1 MDYALN
7 FRTFLFSHYFY
18 TGLRVGTG
26 VVGLTLLTYT
36 LVDLRTAIITSIGAL
51 CTSLMDQPSPLR
63 HKFNEMM
70 ASALL
75 CPLVALLVGLCSPY
89 DHWLNL
95 MLILITFVTSM
106 MVAYGKKTMP
116 LQFAALFMMILTVQ
130 AELTAAQALQHAAVV
145 LGGGLA
151 YVAYSMCVSWFLRR
165 RIKQQVLA
173 EALFELARYVEIKA
187 CFYDTQI
194 NLHEQFNAL
203 VRQQIRLADSQ
214 QASRDLILRTD
225 PGETDAVLVRI
236 HYSML
241 DLYEMILSTH
251 TDYALLRRHF
261 ADHEVLAALHDI
273 VARAADDIGALAYDV
288 TRKRAAAAAPISYD
302 DELHAIEMT
311 LQSMEAEAAVGHG
324 ASEALVVLRSSWVK
338 VRDLIEMIG
347 LLRASTL
354 PGQTNVPVRAAGD
367 MTPFMTQQ
375 RYEWRLLV
383 SHLRWDSP
391 VFRFALRLSL
401 AVAASLVVAA
411 HLPYESHAYWL
422 ILSIVVILKPSF
434 SMTRQRRTD
443 RVIGTLIGCVLA
455 AAILRLVQAP
465 VALIGFLFIASVAAP
480 AFLTV
485 KYRYTAIAVSTRAL
499 LQIHLISPADD
510 QVIAERLL
518 DTVIGA
524 AIATLFSFV
533 LPSWEYRSL
542 PQLMRSVLRANQAY
556 IAASRDLL
564 QGKTKGDYVYR
575 LARKRFMESLAGLS
589 SGLVRML
596 DEPQSKQRAVEE
608 INEFV
613 VQNYLVVAHVA
624 AIRLLMRHHM
634 ENVPKDAVD
643 RILQRTA
650 DAVESRLV
658 QAQTAFG
665 GAASAPPLNVLA
677 PAKDAAEASAE
688 AAAEASANT
697 AANTV
702 ASTVAST
709 ATSEGGQVDWSGW
722 GRLVRRTGL
731 LEADVL
737 KIAARSE
744 AIVRALR

>member
-1 MDYALN
+1 MHYALSL
-7 FRTFLFSHYFY
+7 RTFLFSHYFY

-26 VVGLTLLTYT
+26 VVGLTLLAYAA
-36 LVDLRTAIITSIGAL
+36 VDLRTAMIVSIGAL

-75 CPLVALLVGLCSPY
+75 CPLVALIVGLCSPL
-89 DHWLNL
+89 HWWLNVV
-95 MLILITFVTSM
+95 MIVITFVTSM

-116 LQFAALFMMILTVQ
+116 LQFAALFMMTLTVQ
-130 AELTAAQALQHAAVV
+130 EALTAVQALQHAAVV
-145 LGGGLA
+145 LAGGLA
-151 YVAYSMCVSWFLRR
+151 YVGYSMSVAWFLRR
-165 RIKQQVLA
+165 RLKQQVLA

-187 CFYDTQI
+187 AFYDTRF
-194 NLHEQFNAL
+194 NLDQQFNEL
-203 VRQQIRLADSQ
+203 VRQQIVLADKQ
-214 QASRDLILRTD
+214 QASRDLILRTE

-241 DLYEMILSTH
+241 DLYELILSTH

-261 ADHEVLAALHDI
+261 ADHDVLTALHD
-273 VARAADDIGALAYDV
+273 VMARAADDIGALAYDV
-288 TRKRAAAAAPISYD
+288 TRKRTAASAAIDYD
-302 DELHAIEMT
+302 AQLQAIDRTLRHLEDEALAGRVPE
-311 LQSMEAEAAVGHG
+311 
-324 ASEALVVLRSSWVK
+324 EALVVLRSSWTK
-338 VRDLIEMIG
+338 VQDLIQM
-347 LLRASTL
+347 LAALRQATQ
-354 PGQTNVPVRAAGD
+354 PGQTALPAYAGDD

-375 RYEWRLLV
+375 KYEWRLLV
-383 SHLRWDSP
+383 SHLRWESP

-401 AVAASLVVAA
+401 AVAASLFVAA

-422 ILSIVVILKPSF
+422 ILTIVVILKPSF

-443 RVIGTLIGCVLA
+443 RVIGTLIGCVLTA
-455 AAILRLVQAP
+455 LILRFVHAP
-465 VALIGFLFIASVAAP
+465 VALLGCLFIARVAAP

-485 KYRYTAIAVSTRAL
+485 KYRYTAIAVSTQAL
-499 LQIHLISPADD
+499 LQIHLIAPAGG

-518 DTVIGA
+518 DTLVGA

-542 PQLMRSVLRANQAY
+542 PLLMRSVLRANQAY

-564 QGKTKGDYVYR
+564 QGKTSGDYVYR

-596 DEPQSKQRAVEE
+596 DEPHSKQRAVEE

-624 AIRLLMRHHM
+624 ALRLLMRHHLD
-634 ENVPKDAVD
+634 NVPQDAVN
-643 RILQRTA
+643 RILQQTA
-650 DAVESRLV
+650 DSVEARLV
-658 QAQTAFG
+658 QAQAAFG
-665 GAASAPPLNVLA
+665 GSVGAAPVNVLA
-677 PAKDAAEASAE
+677 PAESNAAVEPAQPASPLTPP
-688 AAAEASANT
+688 S
-697 AANTV
+697 V
-702 ASTVAST
+702 
-709 ATSEGGQVDWSGW
+709 QVDWSGW

-731 LEADVL
+731 LEADVS
-737 KIAARSE
+737 KIAARSQ

>member
-26 VVGLTLLTYT
+26 VVGLTLLTYA
-36 LVDLRTAIITSIGAL
+36 LVDLRTAMVVSIGAL

-75 CPLVALLVGLCSPY
+75 CPLVALIVGLCSPF
-89 DHWLNL
+89 DHWLS
-95 MLILITFVTSM
+95 MMMVLITFVTSM

-116 LQFAALFMMILTVQ
+116 LQFAALFMMTLTVQ
-130 AELTAAQALQHAAVV
+130 QELTAAQAMQHAIVV
-145 LGGGLA
+145 LLGGLS
-151 YVAYSMCVSWFLRR
+151 YVAYSMSVAWFLRR

-187 CFYDTQI
+187 YFYDTQV
-194 NLHEQFNAL
+194 NLHDQFNAL
-203 VRQQIRLADSQ
+203 VRQQIRLADRQ
-214 QASRDLILRTD
+214 QASRDLILRSD

-236 HYSML
+236 HFSML

-261 ADHEVLAALHDI
+261 ADHEVLAALHDV
-273 VARAADDIGALAYDV
+273 VARAAEDIGALAYDV
-288 TRKRAAAAAPISYD
+288 TRKRAAASAAVNYD
-302 DELHAIEMT
+302 IELQAIEST
-311 LQSMEAEAAVGHG
+311 LQKMEADVATGHG
-324 ASEALVVLRSSWVK
+324 ADEALVVLRSSWTK
-338 VRDLIEMIG
+338 VRDLIQMISA
-347 LLRASTL
+347 LRDATR
-354 PGQTNVPVRAAGD
+354 PGQTTTPAAAADD

-375 RYEWRLLV
+375 KYEWRLLV

-401 AVAASLVVAA
+401 AIAAGLMVAAY
-411 HLPYESHAYWL
+411 LPYESHAYWL

-443 RVIGTLIGCVLA
+443 RVIGTLIGCVLTA
-455 AAILRLVQAP
+455 VILRFVHAP
-465 VALIGFLFIASVAAP
+465 VALIGCLFIASVAAP
-480 AFLTV
+480 AFLNV
-485 KYRYTAIAVSTRAL
+485 KYRYTAIAVSTQAL
-499 LQIHLISPADD
+499 LQIHLIAPAGG

-518 DTVIGA
+518 DTVVGA

-533 LPSWEYRSL
+533 LPSWEYRTL
-542 PQLMRSVLRANQAY
+542 PRLMRSVLRANQSY

-634 ENVPKDAVD
+634 DNVPEEAVN
-643 RILQRTA
+643 RILQRTT
-650 DAVESRLV
+650 DAVDARLA

-665 GAASAPPLNVLA
+665 GTPGTQPASALA
-677 PAKDAAEASAE
+677 PTDETDPTAPVAA
-688 AAAEASANT
+688 
-697 AANTV
+697 TV
-702 ASTVAST
+702 KSSH
-709 ATSEGGQVDWSGW
+709 VDWSGW
-722 GRLVRRTGL
+722 SRLVRRTGL
-731 LEADVL
+731 LEADVG

-744 AIVRALR
+744 AIVRALH

>member
-1 MDYALN
+1 MDYALS

-26 VVGLTLLTYT
+26 VVGLTLLAYA
-36 LVDLRTAIITSIGAL
+36 LIDLRTAMIVSIGAL

-75 CPLVALLVGLCSPY
+75 GPLVALIVGLCSPF
-89 DHWLNL
+89 DRWLSV
-95 MLILITFVTSM
+95 MMVLITFVTSM

-116 LQFAALFMMILTVQ
+116 LQFAALFMMTLTVQ
-130 AELTAAQALQHAAVV
+130 QELTAAQALQHAAVV
-145 LGGGLA
+145 LVGGLS
-151 YVAYSMCVSWFLRR
+151 YVAYSMSVAWFLRR

-187 CFYDTQI
+187 YFYDTQV

-203 VRQQIRLADSQ
+203 VRQQIRLADRQ
-214 QASRDLILRTD
+214 QASRDLILRSD

-236 HYSML
+236 HFSML

-261 ADHEVLAALHDI
+261 ADHDVLAALHDVI
-273 VARAADDIGALAYDV
+273 ARAAADIGALAYDV
-288 TRKRAAAAAPISYD
+288 TRKRAASAAVVSYND
-302 DELHAIEMT
+302 ALHAIETT
-311 LQSMEAEAAVGHG
+311 LQEMEAAAIKDG
-324 ASEALVVLRSSWVK
+324 ASEGANEALVVLRSSWVK
-338 VRDLIEMIG
+338 VRDLIQMIAALRESTRPEPNG
-347 LLRASTL
+347 LPLQGAD
-354 PGQTNVPVRAAGD
+354 D

-375 RYEWRLLV
+375 KYEWRLLV
-383 SHLRWDSP
+383 SHLRWESP

-401 AVAASLVVAA
+401 AIAASLVVAA

-422 ILSIVVILKPSF
+422 ILTIVVILKPSF

-443 RVIGTLIGCVLA
+443 RVIGTLIGCVLTA
-455 AAILRLVQAP
+455 VILRFVHAP
-465 VALIGFLFIASVAAP
+465 VALIGFLFLATVAAP
-480 AFLTV
+480 AFLQV
-485 KYRYTAIAVSTRAL
+485 KYRYTAIAVSTQAL
-499 LQIHLISPADD
+499 LQIHLIAPAGG
-510 QVIAERLL
+510 QVIVERLL

-634 ENVPKDAVD
+634 DNVPEEAVN
-643 RILQRTA
+643 RILQRTT
-650 DAVESRLV
+650 DAVEARLV

-665 GAASAPPLNVLA
+665 GPAGAPSANVLA
-677 PAKDAAEASAE
+677 PSVQAPA
-688 AAAEASANT
+688 T
-697 AANTV
+697 ATATG
-702 ASTVAST
+702 ST
-709 ATSEGGQVDWSGW
+709 ASPPKTGPVDWSGW

-731 LEADVL
+731 LEADVQ

>member
-1 MDYALN
+1 MHYALN

-26 VVGLTLLTYT
+26 VVGLTLLAYALT
-36 LVDLRTAIITSIGAL
+36 DLRTAMVVSIGAL

-75 CPLVALLVGLCSPY
+75 GPLVALIIGLCSPY
-89 DHWLNL
+89 GRWLSV
-95 MLILITFVTSM
+95 MMVLITFVTSM

-116 LQFAALFMMILTVQ
+116 LQFAALFMMTLTLQ
-130 AELTAAQALQHAAVV
+130 QELSAAQALLHATVV
-145 LGGGLA
+145 LAGGLS
-151 YVAYSMCVSWFLRR
+151 YVAYSMSVAWFLRR
-165 RIKQQVLA
+165 RVKQQVLA

-187 CFYDTQI
+187 YFYDTQV

-203 VRQQIRLADSQ
+203 VRQQIRLADRQ

-225 PGETDAVLVRI
+225 PGETDAVLARI
-236 HYSML
+236 HFSML
-241 DLYEMILSTH
+241 ELYEMILSTH
-251 TDYALLRRHF
+251 TDYTLLRRHF
-261 ADHEVLAALHDI
+261 ADHEVLTALHDVI
-273 VARAADDIGALAYDV
+273 VRAAADIGALAYDV
-288 TRKRAAAAAPISYD
+288 TRKRAASAAPVSYD
-302 DELHAIEMT
+302 HELHAIEVT
-311 LQSMEAEAAVGHG
+311 LQKMEADAAGGHG
-324 ASEALVVLRSSWVK
+324 ADEALVVLRSSWTK
-338 VRDLIEMIG
+338 VCDLIQMIG
-347 LLRASTL
+347 ALRASTR
-354 PGQTNVPVRAAGD
+354 PDPNAAPLQSGGD

-383 SHLRWDSP
+383 SHLRWESP

-401 AVAASLVVAA
+401 AIAASLLVAA

-422 ILSIVVILKPSF
+422 ILTIVVILKPSF

-443 RVIGTLIGCVLA
+443 RVIGTLVGCVLTA
-455 AAILRLVQAP
+455 IILRFVQAP
-465 VALIGFLFIASVAAP
+465 VALIGFLFLASVAAP
-480 AFLTV
+480 AFMNV
-485 KYRYTAIAVSTRAL
+485 KYRYTAIAVSTQAL
-499 LQIHLISPADD
+499 LQIHLIAPAGG
-510 QVIAERLL
+510 QVIVERLL

-564 QGKTKGDYVYR
+564 QGKTKADYGYR

-634 ENVPKDAVD
+634 ENVPEEAVN

-650 DAVESRLV
+650 DAVEARLA
-658 QAQTAFG
+658 QALAAFG
-665 GAASAPPLNVLA
+665 GAASAPPVNVLA
-677 PAKDAAEASAE
+677 PVGDAAAP
-688 AAAEASANT
+688 T
-697 AANTV
+697 AP
-702 ASTVAST
+702 
-709 ATSEGGQVDWSGW
+709 GGTIPKSVHVDWSGW